1 MAAGSSSLS
10 LGDELNCPICL
21 DIFIDPVMLECGH
34 DFCRQCI
41 LQCWE
46 REKKA
51 FCPECGEVFRDKS
64 LKANRAL
71 GVLSNKIRNLNTREP
86 ADPNKP
92 FNPFCEEHQEELKL
106 FCETDKKLICV
117 MCLDRRDGR
126 SHKAHNFMLINEA
139 VEIYKEKM
147 RANLQSLNQK
157 KTSVQNVLLKQQQS
171 ISEIQEQSNNLQK
184 HITSEFAKL
193 RSVLDEKEHLLAKE
207 LADQEED
214 ILKKMETNLRD
225 IQEHLNET
233 EEKLSN
239 VQSQLTQQ
247 DAFILLK
254 EDPDKGKSDNSYQTT
269 VAEGKLPLG
278 SFKGPIQYRV
288 WRDIM
293 EVINPAPASL
303 TLDPS
308 TAHPLLILSDDRT
321 SVKLVDKA
329 RSMSE
334 GLEASDREPSVL
346 AAMGFSSGRHYWEV
360 HVGNK
365 TTWDLGVVKD
375 VIRKRGSRSA
385 QDTGYWVLT
394 LKNGSEYWL
403 STATPTRISVS
414 SKPKKVGI
422 YLDYE
427 GGQLSFYNAS
437 NMNPLF
443 TFIDNFT
450 GKVYPYFSPGTN
462 EDRKNSEPLTIV
474 QFKNH

>member
-21 DIFIDPVMLECGH
+21 EIFIDPVMLDCGH

-51 FCPECGEVFRDKS
+51 FCPECGEVFRDKN

-71 GVLSNKIRNLNTREP
+71 GVLSNKIRNLNTK
-86 ADPNKP
+86 DPVDPSKP

-147 RANLQSLNQK
+147 RVNLQTLNQR

-184 HITSEFAKL
+184 HITTEFAKL
-193 RSVLDEKEHLLAKE
+193 RTVLDEKERLLAKE

-239 VQSQLTQQ
+239 VQTQLTQQ

-254 EDPDKGKSDNSYQTT
+254 EDPDKGKSDSNYQTT

-303 TLDPS
+303 TMDPS
-308 TAHPLLILSDDRT
+308 TAHPLLILSEDRT
-321 SVKLVDKA
+321 SVKLGDKA
-329 RSMSE
+329 RSE
-334 GLEASDREPSVL
+334 LPEASNDREVSVL
-346 AAMGFSSGRHYWEV
+346 GAMGFSSGRHYWEV
-360 HVGNK
+360 NVGNK
-365 TTWDLGVVKD
+365 TAWDLGLVKD
-375 VIRKRGSRSA
+375 VVRKRGSRSA
-385 QDTGYWVLT
+385 QDTGFWVLT
-394 LKNGSEYWL
+394 LKNGSEYWIT
-403 STATPTRISVS
+403 TASPTRISVN
-414 SKPKKVGI
+414 SKPRKVGM

-437 NMNPLF
+437 NMATLF
-443 TFIDNFT
+443 TFIDSFT
-450 GKVYPYFSPGTN
+450 GKVFPYFSPGNN
-462 EDRKNSEPLTIV
+462 EDRKNSEPLIIV